1 MNSGKTV
8 FAQIMQLVARYEFN
22 KCVRRYQ
29 GNLGV
34 RSFPCWSQFLCM
46 TYAQLTGRASLR
58 DIETCLNAH
67 PERLYHMG
75 FRRPIARSTLADAN
89 ERRDFGIYADFAT
102 YLIQRARTLYQGE
115 ELAIDLDNTIYAL
128 DSTTIDLC
136 LALFPWARFRKTK
149 GAVKMHT
156 LLDLRGSI
164 PAFITLSTGK
174 LHDVNVLDVLPLEAQ
189 SIVTMDRA
197 YVDFT
202 RLYRIHCLPAYFV
215 VRAKRN
221 VLFRR
226 ISSNPAER
234 EHGVRAD
241 QTVVLQTK
249 DSRAAYPEPLRR
261 VSFYDANRNKRLV
274 FLTNHFDIPAPM
286 VAELYRQRWQ
296 VELFFKWV
304 KQHLRIKAFFGTSPN
319 AGKTQIWT
327 AISLYLLIAI
337 AKKTLDLPGSL
348 HTILHLLEVNAF
360 EKKSIKQLV
369 TDALRQDLDTQN
381 SIQLN
386 LFKN

>member
-1 MNSGKTV
+1 MNTGKTV
-8 FAQIMQLVARYEFN
+8 FAQLMQLVPRYQFN
-22 KCVRRYQ
+22 KCVGRYQ
-29 GNLGV
+29 GNQGV

-46 TYAQLTGRASLR
+46 TYAQLTGRTSLR

-75 FRRPIARSTLADAN
+75 FRAPIARSTLADAN
-89 ERRDFGIYADFAT
+89 ERRDFAIYAEFAQH
-102 YLIQRARTLYQGE
+102 LIERARTLYQGE
-115 ELAIDLDNTIYAL
+115 ELAVDLDNTVYAL

-164 PAFITLSTGK
+164 PAFVTLSTGK

-189 SIVTMDRA
+189 CILTMDRA
-197 YVDFT
+197 YVDFA
-202 RLYRIHCLPAYFV
+202 RLYRIHRLPAYFV
-215 VRAKRN
+215 VRTKRN
-221 VLFRR
+221 VRLRR
-226 ISSNPAER
+226 ISSNPPPAGS
-234 EHGVRAD
+234 GVRAD

-249 DSRAAYPEPLRR
+249 ESRTAYPEPLRR
-261 VSFYDANRNKRLV
+261 VSFHDAERDKRLV

-286 VAELYRQRWQ
+286 VADLYRQRWQ

-304 KQHLRIKAFFGTSPN
+304 KQHLRIKAFFGTSAN
-319 AGKTQIWT
+319 AVKTQIWT

-360 EKKSIKQLV
+360 EKKPIKQLV
-369 TDALRQDLDTQN
+369 TDALRQDNDPGISN
-381 SIQLN
+381 QLN
-386 LFKN
+386 LFEN